1 MPEFDPALNAE
12 QQTKIVEKAWKGS
25 SAGFRIQI
33 ALLHLAKA
41 RELNERASMEM
52 LYWKLA
58 LKIAEWENRTGL
70 DHDKLLRFAH
80 VDYRWMFADP
90 STSARLPIDIDG
102 DGYVQLKTTEA
113 AVNTALGND
122 YDLTAQ
128 VSAIS
133 TETLLVY
140 ARDSIL
146 GTVVAEA
153 YKSLLPNSEL
163 VWVEGG
169 HLPSAEDPKEFQPL
183 VTSFLTD
190 HA

>member
-1 MPEFDPALNAE
+1 MPPSAQLRARAFGPGTPRETRRTPSDLDEVVEIQKDP
-12 QQTKIVEKAWKGS
+12 
-25 SAGFRIQI
+25 
-33 ALLHLAKA
+33 
-41 RELNERASMEM
+41 
-52 LYWKLA
+52 
-58 LKIAEWENRTGL
+58 EWMF
-70 DHDKLLRFAH
+70 DHDKLLRFAEM
-80 VDYRWMFADP
+80 DYRCMFADP

-102 DGYVQLKTTEA
+102 DGYVQLKATEA
-113 AVNTALGND
+113 AVNTALAND

-153 YKSLLPNSEL
+153 YKGLLPNSEL
-163 VWVEGG
+163 VWLEGG
-169 HLPSAEDPKEFQPL
+169 HLRSAEDPKEFQPL
-183 VTSFLTD
+183 VTSFPTD